1 MSKIKHTIYTKND
14 QDKVELT
21 PALRSL
27 AKKVITAALDYQE
40 IDFPVEVSLTF
51 TDDENIH
58 KLNLEYRGKDSATDV
73 LSFPLFENG
82 EIEYDDESGEPCA
95 IGDIVISL
103 ERAVAQADEYGHSL
117 EREVGFL
124 CVHSVLHLLGF
135 DHEVSKEDEEYMNET
150 CEEVLEEL
158 DLRRAQGSDTGA
170 DTNHSAA
177 AGKESVPVK
186 DMKTA
191 FISIVGRPNVGKS
204 TLLNAMIG
212 EKVAAVSKKPQT
224 TRDRITG
231 IHTVGNEQYVFVDT
245 PGLHKPKNKLGEYMV
260 NAAKTAIPDTDA
272 VILVVESEGEVSK
285 ADKDIIDNLK
295 SLRLPAILLINK
307 VDIAKKDKLLVTI
320 DKYSKLYD
328 FKSIIPISALTGEGV
343 DTVMQELKQFLHNER
358 WFFPEDMVTDQTVRQ
373 IAAEV
378 IREKLLRILDEEI
391 PHGIAVTIEDYKE
404 KPSIIE
410 IRAEIYCEKEAHKKI
425 IIGKNGETLKKAAT
439 YAREDLEAM
448 SDKKVY
454 LNLWVKVKENW
465 RDSELNMARLGFK
478 KED

>member
-1 MSKIKHTIYTKND
+1 MNKIKHTIYTQNK
-14 QDKVELT
+14 QDKIELT
-21 PALRSL
+21 SSLRTL
-27 AKKVITAALDYQE
+27 VKKVITAALDYQE
-40 IDFPVEVSLTF
+40 IDFPVEISLTF
-51 TDDENIH
+51 VDNDEIH
-58 KLNLEYRGKDSATDV
+58 SLNKEYREKDSATDV

-82 EIEYDDESGEPCA
+82 EIEYDDESDEPCA
-95 IGDIVISL
+95 IGDIVVSL
-103 ERAVAQADEYGHSL
+103 ERAAEQAEEYGHSL

-135 DHEVSKEDEEYMNET
+135 DHETSEEDEEYMNET
-150 CEEVLEEL
+150 CEEVLAEL
-158 DLRRAQGSDTGA
+158 GLRRNGDKAS
-170 DTNHSAA
+170 S
-177 AGKESVPVK
+177 KEQIAVK

-204 TLLNAMIG
+204 TLLNAIIG

-272 VILVVESEGEVSK
+272 VILVVESGEK
-285 ADKDIIDNLK
+285 ITPADKDIIENLK
-295 SLRLPAILLINK
+295 AFKLPAILVINK
-307 VDIAKKDKLLVTI
+307 TDVAKKDRLLVTI
-320 DKYSKLYD
+320 DEYSKLFD
-328 FKSIIPISALTGEGV
+328 FKSIIPASALTGDNV
-343 DTVMQELKQFLHNER
+343 DIIMAELKDFLRNER
-358 WFFPEDMVTDQTVRQ
+358 WYFPEDMITDQTERG
-373 IAAEV
+373 IAAEI
-378 IREKLLRILDEEI
+378 IREKLLRLLDEEI
-391 PHGIAVTIEDYKE
+391 PHGTAVTIEDYVE
-404 KPSIIE
+404 KTKIIE

-425 IIGKNGETLKKAAT
+425 IIGKNGATLKKAAT
-439 YAREDLEAM
+439 YAREDIEAM
-448 SDKKVY
+448 TGKQVY